1 MAVAALRPVALTP
14 EQIAGGLLLSAEAGW
29 NQIAD
34 DWRFMLDAGA
44 GFGFADDSDRLVASG
59 LTVEFADYAWISMIL
74 VTQAWRRQGLATRLM
89 ERCIDA
95 LDNRR
100 LVAAL
105 DASPAGREVYRRI
118 GFRDV
123 ATSTRLG
130 GDLSNATPP
139 AAIELAAL
147 TPADLAAVAA
157 YDKLSS
163 GTDRTILLGHLL
175 QRLPAAAFVARR
187 QGRVSGFVMAR
198 PGRLSAQIGPLVAE
212 DDATALAL
220 LAGAGRAIGGPV
232 CLDVFDQ
239 RRAVRDWLDARG
251 FRPLT
256 RFFRMVRG
264 PAEIAPADHR
274 TYIIAGPELG

>member
-1 MAVAALRPVALTP
+1 
-14 EQIAGGLLLSAEAGW
+14 
-29 NQIAD
+29 
-34 DWRFMLDAGA
+34 MLDSGA
-44 GFGFADDSDRLVASG
+44 GFGFADDGDRLVASG
-59 LTVEFADYAWISMIL
+59 LTVDFPDYAWISMIL
-74 VTQAWRRQGLATRLM
+74 VTAAWRRQGLATRLM

-95 LDNRR
+95 LDARR
-100 LVAAL
+100 LVPAL

-118 GFRDV
+118 GFRDT

-130 GDLSNATPP
+130 GDLGHATPP
-139 AAIELAAL
+139 AAIELAVL

-157 YDKLSS
+157 YDRLSS

-187 QGRVSGFVMAR
+187 QGGISGFVMAR

-220 LAGAGRAIGGPV
+220 LAAAGRAIGGLA
-232 CLDVFDQ
+232 CLDLFDQ
-239 RRAVRDWLDARG
+239 RQALRDWLDGQG